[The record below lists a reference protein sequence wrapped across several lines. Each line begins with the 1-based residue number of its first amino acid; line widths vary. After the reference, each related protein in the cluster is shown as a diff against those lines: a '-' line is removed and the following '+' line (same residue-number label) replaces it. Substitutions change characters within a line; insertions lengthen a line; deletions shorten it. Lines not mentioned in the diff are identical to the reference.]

1 MSYIER
7 ELSVLTTND
16 PNSAFS
22 INTNRNRWSFN
33 YPGSISFPQNARDLT
48 VEIPAAQVWYSSHLI
63 KQGVNDLVNVTVGG
77 VGPNLITFPP
87 GLWSVTDLNTKLQ
100 ELITV
105 AFNNNAHVNKITLQG
120 EAATGRI
127 KVVFSKNGSGGGS
140 EFLELDFPVSKSI
153 GALLGWNNGTVVD
166 NSVFSYTGGIVV
178 SPNQANFDATGSY
191 LFCSNLGGGIPVNS
205 ARSGVLAQI
214 PINAPAGGQ
223 ILFQPPIPAKV
234 DVSGLVGK
242 TLNIFEFFI
251 LDQSGNEVTFNQEIH
266 SFLLTFRWLEPASE
280 FSPNFS

>member
-1 MSYIER
+1 MTFIER

-33 YPGSISFPQNARDLT
+33 YPGSITFPQNARDLT
-48 VEIPAAQVWYSSHLI
+48 VEIPAAQVWYSSHLV
-63 KQGVNDLVNVTVGG
+63 QLGVNDLVEVTIGG
-77 VGPNLITFPP
+77 ATQTITFPP
-87 GLWSVTDLNTKLQ
+87 GLWSVSDLNTKLQ

-105 AFNNNAHVNKITLQG
+105 AFNTNTHVNKITIEG
-120 EAATGRI
+120 EAPTGRI
-127 KVVFSKNGSGGGS
+127 KVIFS
-140 EFLELDFPVSKSI
+140 LDNATVLRLTFPVSQSI
-153 GALLGWNNGTVVD
+153 GALLGWNNGNFVD
-166 NSVFSYTGGIVV
+166 NSTFIYTGGVV
-178 SPNQANFDATGSY
+178 ISPNQANFDAVGSY

-242 TLNIFEFFI
+242 TLNVFEFFI
-251 LDQSGNEVTFNQEIH
+251 LDQSGNDVIFNQEIH
-266 SFLLTFRWLEPASE
+266 TFLLTFRWLEPPSQ